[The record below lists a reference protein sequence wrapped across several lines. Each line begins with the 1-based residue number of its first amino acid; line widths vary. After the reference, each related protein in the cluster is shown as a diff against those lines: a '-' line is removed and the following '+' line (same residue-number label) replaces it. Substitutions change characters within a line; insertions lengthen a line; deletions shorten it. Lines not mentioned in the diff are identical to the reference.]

1 MPNIL
6 KKSKGKRKK
15 EEKKFLKRNSIK
27 FTINKTSHP
36 YYLIKITTLQKKNVF
51 IYKRASFKMNNLK
64 YNCNLTET
72 KCIIDF
78 FKLMC

>member
-15 EEKKFLKRNSIK
+15 EEKKLKKKNSMK

-36 YYLIKITTLQKKNVF
+36 YHVIKITTLQKKNVF
-51 IYKRASFKMNNLK
+51 KISFNERASFEKNNS
-64 YNCNLTET
+64 
-72 KCIIDF
+72 
-78 FKLMC
+78 

>member
-15 EEKKFLKRNSIK
+15 EEKKLFLKKNSIK

-36 YYLIKITTLQKKNVF
+36 YYLIKITTLQKKNV
-51 IYKRASFKMNNLK
+51 SFN
-64 YNCNLTET
+64 
-72 KCIIDF
+72 
-78 FKLMC
+78 

>member
-15 EEKKFLKRNSIK
+15 EEKKLKKKNSMK

-36 YYLIKITTLQKKNVF
+36 YHVIKITTLQKKNVF
-51 IYKRASFKMNNLK
+51 KISFN
-64 YNCNLTET
+64 
-72 KCIIDF
+72 
-78 FKLMC
+78 